1 MARSASVSW
10 QTVLVGLRD
19 ELVDPWG
26 GVVAGVAGG
35 LAWAVASASTAAVP
49 LGLGVAGAVYGAKVL
64 ASALARRAGRDRDQL
79 AGPRPL
85 PAPRR
90 GSPAEQWLSRAQGA
104 VRSLAELVD
113 SSLSLPCYAAV
124 RRAFRVSHSD
134 YRRALRVFQT
144 TLVAE
149 PARGSSAVQDRRS
162 HSEFLEYPPHHIPDM
177 WVRSRHR
184 REGQV
189 HAPLSR
195 SRVAGKVLVLSV
207 RKCAQGRYG
216 VLVHSSQKQVAHAMF

>member
-113 SSLSLPCYAAV
+113 S
-124 RRAFRVSHSD
+124 
-134 YRRALRVFQT
+134 
-144 TLVAE
+144 
-149 PARGSSAVQDRRS
+149 PASAVDRGK
-162 HSEFLEYPPHHIPDM
+162 LGP
-177 WVRSRHR
+177 VRD
-184 REGQV
+184 EAAETV
-189 HAPLSR
+189 
-195 SRVAGKVLVLSV
+195 
-207 RKCAQGRYG
+207 
-216 VLVHSSQKQVAHAMF
+216 